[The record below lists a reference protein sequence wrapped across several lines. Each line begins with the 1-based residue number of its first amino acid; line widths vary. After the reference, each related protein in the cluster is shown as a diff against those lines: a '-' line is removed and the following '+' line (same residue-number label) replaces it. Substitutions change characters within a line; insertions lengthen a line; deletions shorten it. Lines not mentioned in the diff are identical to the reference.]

1 MVVHMADFFLNAI
14 LLPRNLVRMNLQIP
28 NILVF
33 FSFFLKK
40 RTLISLS
47 VVDLFSVYNLCSPN
61 YTISNLR
68 TKNEIHSTEF
78 S

>member
-28 NILVF
+28 NIL
-33 FSFFLKK
+33 FSLFFL
-40 RTLISLS
+40 RALISLY
-47 VVDLFSVYNLCSPN
+47 VVDLFSVYNLFSPN

-68 TKNEIHSTEF
+68 TKNETRSTEF